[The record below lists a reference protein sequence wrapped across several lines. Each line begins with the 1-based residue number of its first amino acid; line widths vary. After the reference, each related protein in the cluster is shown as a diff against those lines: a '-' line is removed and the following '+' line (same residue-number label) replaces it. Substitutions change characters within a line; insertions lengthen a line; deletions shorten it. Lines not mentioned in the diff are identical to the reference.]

1 MGNDAATGF
10 IASIET
16 ELSSLHPDYPE
27 KLKKNHDRRK
37 LDWELCNQGA
47 VSEADL
53 LSIYARASGLAV
65 KDEDEIRDSEV
76 LPFPGIS
83 VDYLLGSVCLPI
95 SWNDY
100 EMEMLVCEPYC
111 LGKMSYFAKSL
122 YGRQAKFTL
131 ARRSI
136 LERKIHTVYDKTEDE
151 QLGGA
156 NQFLQSGD
164 SEEALRNLASEATI
178 VRLVN
183 EMFSRAIE
191 SDASDIHIEP
201 EESRLVIR
209 FRIDG
214 ILHMILATPL
224 SQYPAIVS
232 RIKLIGG
239 LNIAERRLPQ
249 DGRTNLKF
257 GRYDVDVR
265 ISTIPT
271 MNGESVV
278 LRLLRKDAM
287 VFDLKSIGMND
298 EMRKE
303 FERIVALPFGII
315 LVVGPT
321 GSGKTTTLYSAMT
334 MLNTVDRKI
343 ITIED
348 PVEYKVSGLS
358 QMQVNPKIGLDFANG
373 LRHIVRQDPDVI
385 LVGEIRDRETA
396 EIAVHASL
404 TGHLVLSTLHTNDAA
419 GAISRLLD
427 IGVEG
432 FLISS
437 SLKAVLS
444 QRLIRKLCLKCHG
457 KGSDS
462 ENLKCKTC
470 AGTGFKGRSG
480 IFEML
485 SINEEIA
492 SAISKSCDSATVFN
506 LARKKGMKTIMEDG
520 MEKVRN
526 GVTTEAEIARVTIN
540 V

>member
-1 MGNDAATGF
+1 MQNNTQTQSDVIFG
-10 IASIET
+10 
-16 ELSSLHPDYPE
+16 ELSTLYPDYPE
-27 KLKKNHDRRK
+27 KAKKTSELRK

-47 VSEADL
+47 ISEADL
-53 LSIYARASGLAV
+53 ISIYSKATGLEV
-65 KDEDEIRDSEV
+65 RDEDEIRDLEI

-83 VDYLLGSVCLPI
+83 TDFLLNWACLPL
-95 SWNDY
+95 SWTD
-100 EMEMLVCEPYC
+100 EGMEMLVSEPYSI
-111 LGKMSYFAKSL
+111 GKLTYFIKSL
-122 YGRQAKFTL
+122 YGRNVNFSL
-131 ARRSI
+131 VRRSL
-136 LERKIHTVYDKTEDE
+136 LERKINSVYEKSQTEQE
-151 QLGGA
+151 NSS

-164 SEEALRNLASEATI
+164 NEETLRSLASEAAI

-183 EMFSRAIE
+183 ETFTRAIE
-191 SDASDIHIEP
+191 SDTSDIHIEP
-201 EESRLVIR
+201 EESKLVIR

-214 ILHMILATPL
+214 MLHLIMTTPL

-249 DGRTNLKF
+249 DGRTNLKL

-278 LRLLRKDAM
+278 LRLLRKDSM
-287 VFDLKSIGMND
+287 TYDLKNIGMD
-298 EMRKE
+298 EKMRLE
-303 FERIVALPFGII
+303 FERIASLPYGII

-334 MLNTVDRKI
+334 ILNTSERKI

-348 PVEYKVSGLS
+348 PVEYRITGLS

-385 LVGEIRDRETA
+385 LVGEIRDKETA
-396 EIAVHASL
+396 EIAIHASL

-444 QRLIRKLCLKCHG
+444 QRLIRKICVKCHG
-457 KGSDS
+457 KTSDQ
-462 ENLKCKTC
+462 ETGKCKVC
-470 AGTGFKGRSG
+470 SGTGFKGRTG
-480 IFEML
+480 IYEL
-485 SINEEIA
+485 LIINEEIA
-492 SAISKSCDSATVFN
+492 SAISKNSDSGTILN
-506 LARKKGMKTIMEDG
+506 LAIKNGMKTIKEDG
-520 MEKVRN
+520 REKVEA
-526 GVTTEAEIARVTIN
+526 GITTASEIARVTIN

>member
-1 MGNDAATGF
+1 MQNEGQSQFDVIF
-10 IASIET
+10 R
-16 ELSSLHPDYPE
+16 ELSALYTDYPE
-27 KLKKNHDRRK
+27 KAKKNPELRK

-47 VSEADL
+47 ISEVDL
-53 LSIYARASGLAV
+53 ISIYSKATGLEV
-65 KDEDEIRDSEV
+65 RDEEEIRDREI

-83 VDYLLGSVCLPI
+83 TDYLLHWVCLPV
-95 SWNDY
+95 SWTDE
-100 EMEMLVCEPYC
+100 EMEMLVSEPYSI
-111 LGKMSYFAKSL
+111 GKMSYFIKSL
-122 YGRQAKFTL
+122 YGRKVRFSIV
-131 ARRSI
+131 RRSL
-136 LERKIHTVYDKTEDE
+136 LERKINSVYEKSPDE
-151 QLGGA
+151 QE
-156 NQFLQSGD
+156 NSSSQFLQAGD
-164 SEEALRNLASEATI
+164 SEETLRSLASEAAI

-183 EMFSRAIE
+183 ETFTRAIE
-191 SDASDIHIEP
+191 SDTSDIHIEP
-201 EESRLVIR
+201 EETRLVIR

-214 ILHMILATPL
+214 MLHLIMTTPL

-249 DGRTNLKF
+249 DGRTNLKL

-287 VFDLKSIGMND
+287 TYDLKNIGMN
-298 EMRKE
+298 EKMRQE
-303 FERIVALPFGII
+303 FERIAGLPYGII

-334 MLNTVDRKI
+334 ILNTVERKI

-348 PVEYKVSGLS
+348 PVEYRISGLS
-358 QMQVNPKIGLDFANG
+358 QMQVNSKIGLDFASG

-385 LVGEIRDRETA
+385 LVGEIRDKETA
-396 EIAVHASL
+396 EIAIHASL

-444 QRLIRKLCLKCHG
+444 QRLIRKICVKCHG
-457 KGSDS
+457 KGTDQ
-462 ENLKCKTC
+462 ETVKCKVC
-470 AGTGFKGRSG
+470 SGTGFKGRTG
-480 IFEML
+480 IYEL
-485 SINEEIA
+485 LVINGEIA
-492 SAISKSCDSATVFN
+492 SAISKNSDSSIIMN
-506 LARKKGMKTIMEDG
+506 LAMKNGMKTIMEDG
-520 MEKVRN
+520 NEKVEA
-526 GVTTEAEIARVTIN
+526 GVTTASEIARVTIN

>member
-1 MGNDAATGF
+1 MANDVKDIIGA
-10 IASIET
+10 IET
-16 ELSSLHPDYPE
+16 DLSSLYPEYPE
-27 KLKKNHDRRK
+27 KLKKNSDRKK
-37 LDWELCNQGA
+37 LDWELCSQGA
-47 VSEADL
+47 ISEADL
-53 LSIYARASGLAV
+53 ISIYSKSSGLEV
-65 KDEDEIRDSEV
+65 KDEEEVRDREV
-76 LPFPGIS
+76 VQFPGIS
-83 VDYLLGSVCLPI
+83 ADYLMNSICLPA
-95 SWNDY
+95 SWNDD
-100 EMEMLVCEPYC
+100 EMELFVSEPYT
-111 LGKMSYFAKSL
+111 LGKMSYFIKSL
-122 YGRQAKFTL
+122 YGRKVKFFL

-136 LERKIHTVYDKTEDE
+136 LERKIHTVYEKPVSEKE
-151 QLGGA
+151 NES
-156 NQFLQSGD
+156 NQFLQAGD
-164 SEEALRNLASEATI
+164 SEETLRNLASEAAI

-183 EMFSRAIE
+183 ELFTRAIE
-191 SDASDIHIEP
+191 SEASDIHIEP
-201 EESRLVIR
+201 EENRLIVR

-214 ILHMILATPL
+214 VLHLIMTTPL

-249 DGRTNLKF
+249 DGRTNLKL

-278 LRLLRKDAM
+278 LRLLRKDTSY
-287 VFDLKSIGMND
+287 DLKNIGMND
-298 EMRKE
+298 PIRME
-303 FERIVALPFGII
+303 FEKLIGMPYGII

-321 GSGKTTTLYSAMT
+321 GSGKTTTLYSAMSL
-334 MLNTVDRKI
+334 LNTSERKI

-348 PVEYKVSGLS
+348 PVEYKISGLS
-358 QMQVNPKIGLDFANG
+358 QMQVNSKIGLDFANG

-437 SLKAVLS
+437 SLKAVVS
-444 QRLIRKLCLKCHG
+444 QRLIRKICSKCHG
-457 KGSDS
+457 HPTEG
-462 ENLKCKTC
+462 EGKCKTC
-470 AGTGFKGRSG
+470 SGTGFKGRTG
-480 IFEML
+480 IYEL
-485 SINEEIA
+485 LVINEEIA
-492 SAISKSCDSATVFN
+492 SAISKSCDSSVVSN
-506 LARKKGMKTIMEDG
+506 LARKNGMKTIIEDG
-520 MEKVRN
+520 REKVAA
-526 GVTTEAEIARVTIN
+526 GITTDSEIARVTIN

>member
-1 MGNDAATGF
+1 MIF
-10 IASIET
+10 R
-16 ELSSLHPDYPE
+16 ELSALYPDYPE
-27 KLKKNHDRRK
+27 KAKKNPELRK

-47 VSEADL
+47 ISEVDL
-53 LSIYARASGLAV
+53 ISIYSKSTGLEV
-65 KDEDEIRDSEV
+65 RDEEEVRDMEI

-83 VDYLLGSVCLPI
+83 TDYLLNWACLPV
-95 SWNDY
+95 SWTDS
-100 EMEMLVCEPYC
+100 EMGMLVCEPYS
-111 LGKMSYFAKSL
+111 LSKMSYFIRSL
-122 YGRQAKFTL
+122 YGRKVNFSL
-131 ARRSI
+131 VRRSL
-136 LERKIHTVYDKTEDE
+136 LERKINSVYEKTPSE
-151 QLGGA
+151 QENSS

-164 SEEALRNLASEATI
+164 NEETLRSLASEAAI

-183 EMFSRAIE
+183 ETFTRAIE
-191 SDASDIHIEP
+191 SEASDIHIEP
-201 EESRLVIR
+201 EETKLVIR

-214 ILHMILATPL
+214 MLHLIMTTPL

-232 RIKLIGG
+232 RIKLVGG

-249 DGRTNLKF
+249 DGRTNLKL

-287 VFDLKSIGMND
+287 TYDLKNIGMN
-298 EMRKE
+298 ENMRQE
-303 FERIVALPFGII
+303 FERIASLPYGII

-334 MLNTVDRKI
+334 ILNTIERKI

-348 PVEYKVSGLS
+348 PVEYRVTGLS
-358 QMQVNPKIGLDFANG
+358 QMQVNAKIGLDFASG

-385 LVGEIRDRETA
+385 LVGEIRDKETA
-396 EIAVHASL
+396 EIAIHASL

-444 QRLIRKLCLKCHG
+444 QRLIRKICVRCHG
-457 KGSDS
+457 KGTEQDAVR
-462 ENLKCKTC
+462 CKAC
-470 AGTGFKGRSG
+470 SGTGFKGRTG
-480 IFEML
+480 IYEL
-485 SINEEIA
+485 LVINEEIA
-492 SAISKSCDSATVFN
+492 SAISKNSDSSIIMN
-506 LARKKGMKTIMEDG
+506 LALKNGMRTIMEDG
-520 MEKVRN
+520 MEKVEA
-526 GVTTEAEIARVTIN
+526 GITTSSEIARVTIN

>member
-1 MGNDAATGF
+1 MQSENQNTADMIF
-10 IASIET
+10 R
-16 ELSSLHPDYPE
+16 ELSALYPDYPE
-27 KLKKNHDRRK
+27 KAKKNPELRK

-47 VSEADL
+47 ISEVDL
-53 LSIYARASGLAV
+53 ISIYSKSTGLEV
-65 KDEDEIRDSEV
+65 RDEEEVRDMEI

-83 VDYLLGSVCLPI
+83 TDYLLNWACLPV
-95 SWNDY
+95 SWTDS
-100 EMEMLVCEPYC
+100 EMGMLVCEPYS
-111 LGKMSYFAKSL
+111 LSKMSYFIRSL
-122 YGRQAKFTL
+122 YGRKVNFSL
-131 ARRSI
+131 VIRSL
-136 LERKIHTVYDKTEDE
+136 LERKINSVYEKTPSE
-151 QLGGA
+151 QENSA

-164 SEEALRNLASEATI
+164 NEETLRSLASEAAI

-183 EMFSRAIE
+183 ETFTRAIE
-191 SDASDIHIEP
+191 SEASDIHIEP
-201 EESRLVIR
+201 EETRLVIR

-214 ILHMILATPL
+214 MLHLIMTTPL

-232 RIKLIGG
+232 RIKLVGG

-249 DGRTNLKF
+249 DGRTNLKL

-287 VFDLKSIGMND
+287 TYDLKNIGMN
-298 EMRKE
+298 EKMRQE
-303 FERIVALPFGII
+303 FERIASLPYGII

-334 MLNTVDRKI
+334 ILNTIERKI

-348 PVEYKVSGLS
+348 PVEYRVTGLS
-358 QMQVNPKIGLDFANG
+358 QMQVNAKLGLDFASG

-385 LVGEIRDRETA
+385 LVGEIRDKETA
-396 EIAVHASL
+396 EIAIHASL

-444 QRLIRKLCLKCHG
+444 QRLIRKICVRCHG
-457 KGSDS
+457 KGTEQDAVR
-462 ENLKCKTC
+462 CKAC
-470 AGTGFKGRSG
+470 SGTGFKGRTG
-480 IFEML
+480 IYEL
-485 SINEEIA
+485 LVINEEIA
-492 SAISKSCDSATVFN
+492 SAISKNSDSSIIMN
-506 LARKKGMKTIMEDG
+506 LALKNGMRTIMEDG
-520 MEKVRN
+520 MEKVEA
-526 GVTTEAEIARVTIN
+526 GITTSSEIARVTIN

>member
-1 MGNDAATGF
+1 MQNEAQARF
-10 IASIET
+10 EVIFR
-16 ELSSLHPDYPE
+16 ELSSLYPDYPE
-27 KLKKNHDRRK
+27 KAKKNPEPRK

-47 VSEADL
+47 ISEVDL
-53 LSIYARASGLAV
+53 ISIYSKASGLEV
-65 KDEDEIRDSEV
+65 RDEEEIRDKEV

-83 VDYLLGSVCLPI
+83 TDYLLNWACLPV
-95 SWNDY
+95 SWTDD
-100 EMEMLVCEPYC
+100 EMEMIVSEPYS
-111 LGKMSYFAKSL
+111 LDKMSYFIKSL
-122 YGRQAKFTL
+122 YGRKVRFSL
-131 ARRSI
+131 VRRSL
-136 LERKIHTVYDKTEDE
+136 LERKINSVYEKTPAE
-151 QLGGA
+151 QDNSS

-164 SEEALRNLASEATI
+164 NEETLRSLASEAAI

-183 EMFSRAIE
+183 ETFTRAIE
-191 SDASDIHIEP
+191 SDTSDIHIEP

-214 ILHMILATPL
+214 MLHLIMTTPL
-224 SQYPAIVS
+224 AQYPAIVS

-249 DGRTNLKF
+249 DGRTNLKL

-287 VFDLKSIGMND
+287 TYDLKNIGMN
-298 EMRKE
+298 ETMRLE
-303 FERIVALPFGII
+303 FERIASLPYGII

-334 MLNTVDRKI
+334 ILNTTERKI

-348 PVEYKVSGLS
+348 PVEYRVTGLS
-358 QMQVNPKIGLDFANG
+358 QMQVNSKIGLDFANG

-385 LVGEIRDRETA
+385 LVGEIRDKETA
-396 EIAVHASL
+396 EIAIHASL

-444 QRLIRKLCLKCHG
+444 QRLIRKTCIKCHG
-457 KGSDS
+457 KGSDQ
-462 ENLKCKTC
+462 EAVKCKVC
-470 AGTGFKGRSG
+470 SGTGFRGRTG
-480 IFEML
+480 IYEL
-485 SINEEIA
+485 LVINEEIA
-492 SAISKSCDSATVFN
+492 SAISKNSDSNTIMN
-506 LARKKGMKTIMEDG
+506 LAMKNGMKTIMEDG
-520 MEKVRN
+520 REKVEA
-526 GVTTEAEIARVTIN
+526 GITTASEIARVTIN